1 VRERIRPGYFER
13 LYAQDADP
21 WAFASSPYEAAK
33 YDATIAALDG
43 RHFGSALEL
52 GASIGVLSARLAPL
66 CDVLLAIDV
75 AEAALERARERLAG
89 AANVRFERREIPE
102 QFPAGPFDLIVASEV
117 LYYLDEPAF
126 AAALDAID
134 RGLAP
139 GAVLLAVHWRP
150 ATETYPLRG
159 DEVHAR
165 LAARFGPAAVSERTD
180 EYALDRFDRPA

>member
-1 VRERIRPGYFER
+1 VRARIRPEYFDR
-13 LYAQDADP
+13 LYARDPDP
-21 WAFASSPYEAAK
+21 WGFASSRYEAVK

-43 RHFGSALEL
+43 RRFGSALEL

-66 CDVLLAIDV
+66 CDELLAIDV
-75 AEAALERARERLAG
+75 AEAALARARERLAG

-126 AAALDAID
+126 AATLDAID
-134 RGLAP
+134 RELAP

-165 LAARFGPAAVSERTD
+165 LAARFGAAAVSQRTD